1 MDEIKPCPCGGEVKL
16 KRFETGKFKSCWNV
30 FCNDCLRIVSGDSKE
45 TAIKKWND
53 FVDEWNRRLKG

>member
-1 MDEIKPCPCGGEVKL
+1 MDEIKPCPCGGKVTLGKL
-16 KRFETGKFKSCWNV
+16 EIIGLSVWDV
-30 FCNDCLRIVSGDSKE
+30 LCNDCLAYVSDDSEE